1 MGIEESKKSL
11 ETIKKLLGWDHP
23 REKSR
28 TSQRNAEIALL
39 LKDPGL
45 MESNAFTDLK
55 SEYEKLADRAA
66 KLDSKAKDAKQQA
79 LDITAKLRL
88 LKKKVRLA
96 AAEKDPT
103 APADNKAAKKVQEE
117 LLRSL
122 EHEPFYRE
130 KRERAI
136 AAKKKIESMP
146 NTHKQVESIQG
157 MLDAAEDMEPDYEKA
172 LAELTLYIDLSIGEH
187 EGLRAQIEDAEQ
199 AAREFEANAGGKD
212 FQVVLKK
219 ARGIVAKYAELAH
232 ISDGRG
238 IALANQKI
246 AAAVKLLDQKTPDVP
261 KATADVQQVITD
273 LEGKTNE
280 LIALKKDLDA
290 MVGDVNGAV
299 GIAVD
304 YAPAKD
310 IEDLV
315 TGQRIARALF
325 ENQQYKPAKEAYDS
339 LKTDTDKAFKKYEP
353 AFKKWEGYNKDI
365 EAKKAVLLE
374 AVKVPALSGPANYL
388 QSLIERKIG
397 ADLIPL
403 HKFAEA
409 CKLAED
415 EKIIETLDEL
425 KALGKNPTDVKFK
438 NPGMDYRVKI
448 DKGRA
453 TLDKELEELAADIKK
468 LGDLGGDTSP
478 FDSAPAEFV
487 KGFVEG
493 TASRDKQPDL
503 DVDLFLKVMLR
514 DLQTLR
520 ANIAKAS
527 TTDLNSSKADK
538 KKLDDADALE
548 KLPQAAEAAL
558 KELAFFNLPDN
569 HRLMAAKPSI
579 VELRAA
585 IAKAKAD
592 ASNGLN
598 VVVRLE
604 KITSDCESKKLLIEA
619 DLKDLRQKA
628 SAKAKTLNGE
638 IDKAESSNKSYK
650 KFYAALRDDVDNALG
665 RTGSTVFALVEKGL
679 ADLQNMTLP
688 APADYEKVT
697 KALKDTETLLS
708 NADLEAYQPEAH
720 AILKKRVSK
729 ELKPRVVE
737 LSPQEAENEVKAF
750 QTQINEAIAR
760 AGAQK
765 NIREQIQEK
774 AKKLAE
780 DLKTLQADAPSLA
793 KSLIARLD
801 KIKDPDKA
809 AVDSANVELATIDIL
824 FKRAKSSKPAADKLE
839 KKTKSDEFEQKK
851 QKAAF
856 EGSMQLFTNGVRVD
870 AETLFQQTP
879 DKQRNNDSY
888 QQMVDV
894 AEKSQSFAN
903 KGNYTAAN
911 QELVKAVNLARYFI
925 ANPVDGK
932 TASRK
937 QLLRL
942 NNEYKAAVSAYLK
955 QLSDL
960 QAAIKDAEEPD
971 GPGKTKKIN
980 AAEAEKALKPL
991 FSLFGAGQFD
1001 EAVANLAKPAE
1012 TLAELKD
1019 HRTDKEVA
1027 LSELRLAQK
1036 FLESN
1041 KVLAH
1046 VVENT
1051 ISPVVLGPLR
1061 NSLRGLEGALKAS

>member
-1 MGIEESKKSL
+1 MPGIEESKKSI
-11 ETIKKLLGWDHP
+11 ETIKKLLGYDHP
-23 REKSR
+23 REKAR

-39 LKDPGL
+39 LNDPGI
-45 MESNAFTDLK
+45 MDSNAFTDLK
-55 SEYEKLADRAA
+55 SEYEKLADRA
-66 KLDSKAKDAKQQA
+66 KNLDSKAKDAKQQA

-103 APADNKAAKKVQEE
+103 APKNGAAKKVQEE

-136 AAKKKIESMP
+136 AARDKIKRMP
-146 NTHKQVESIQG
+146 NTRKQVESIQS
-157 MLDAAEDMEPDYEKA
+157 MLNAAEDMEPDYEKA
-172 LAELTLYIDLSIGEH
+172 LAELTLYVDLSIGEH
-187 EGLRAQIEDAEQ
+187 EGLRAQMEDAEK
-199 AAREFEANAGGKD
+199 AAKEFEANAGGKD

-219 ARGIVAKYAELAH
+219 ARGIVAKYNELAH

-238 IALANQKI
+238 IDLANQKI
-246 AAAVKLLDQKTPDVP
+246 AAAIKLLDQDIPDVTQ
-261 KATADVQQVITD
+261 ATKDVNQVISD
-273 LEGKTNE
+273 LESKTNE
-280 LIALKKDLDA
+280 LTQLKTDLDK
-290 MVGDVNGAV
+290 MVGDVNEAV
-299 GIAVD
+299 GKAVD
-304 YAPAKD
+304 YAPARD
-310 IEDLV
+310 VEDLV
-315 TGQRIARALF
+315 TGQRIARALY
-325 ENQQYKPAKEAYDS
+325 ENQQYKPAKEAYDR
-339 LKTDTDKAFKKYEP
+339 LKTDTEKAFKKYEP
-353 AFKKWEGYNKDI
+353 AYKKWEGYNQEI
-365 EAKKAVLLE
+365 ETRKAVLVE
-374 AVKVPALSGPANYL
+374 AAKVPALTTPANYL
-388 QSLIERKIG
+388 QSIIERKIG

-438 NPGMDYRVKI
+438 NPAMDYRVQVH
-448 DKGRA
+448 KGRA
-453 TLDKELEELAADIKK
+453 VLDKELEALAADIKK

-478 FDSAPAEFV
+478 FDSAPAEFD
-487 KGFVEG
+487 KGWVTG
-493 TASRDKQPDL
+493 TASRDKEPDL
-503 DVDLFLKVMLR
+503 DLEMYLQVMLR
-514 DLQTLR
+514 DLETVR
-520 ANIAKAS
+520 AKVKKAS
-527 TTDLNSSKADK
+527 TTDLDKSKADK
-538 KKLDDADALE
+538 KKLDDAAALE
-548 KLPQAAEAAL
+548 KLPQKAEAAL
-558 KELAFFNLPDN
+558 KELAFFNLPDK
-569 HRLMAAKPSI
+569 HRLMAAEPSI
-579 VELRAA
+579 VNLRASL
-585 IAKAKAD
+585 AKAKED
-592 ASNGLN
+592 AKNGVN

-628 SAKAKTLNGE
+628 SARAKTLNGE
-638 IDKAESSNKSYK
+638 IDKAEKTNKSYK
-650 KFYAALRDDVDNALG
+650 KFYAGLRDEVDEALG
-665 RTGSTVFALVEKGL
+665 RTNSTVFALVEKGL
-679 ADLQNMTLP
+679 ADLEKMTLP
-688 APADYEKVT
+688 PPADYEKVT
-697 KALKDTETLLS
+697 KALNETDTLLS
-708 NADLEAYQPEAH
+708 NADLQAYQPEAH
-720 AILKKRVSK
+720 AVLKKRVSK
-729 ELKPRVVE
+729 ELKPRVIE
-737 LSPQEAENEVKAF
+737 LSPQEAEKEVKEF
-750 QTQINEAIAR
+750 QTQINDAIAR
-760 AGAQK
+760 AGK
-765 NIREQIQEK
+765 LKDIRNDIVDK
-774 AKKLAE
+774 AKKLGE
-780 DLKTLQADAPSLA
+780 DLKTLETKAPTLM

-809 AVDSANVELATIDIL
+809 AIDSANVELSTIDIL
-824 FKRAKSSKPAADKLE
+824 YKRAKSSDTAAEKLE

-856 EGSMQLFTNGVRVD
+856 EGSLQLFTNGVRVD
-870 AETLFQQTP
+870 AETVFQQTP

-894 AEKSQSFAN
+894 ADKAQTFAN

-937 QLLRL
+937 QLVRL
-942 NNEYKAAVSAYLK
+942 NNEYKAAVSGYLK
-955 QLSDL
+955 QLADL

-971 GPGKTKKIN
+971 GPGKTKKVN
-980 AAEAEKALKPL
+980 ATEAEKALKPL

-1001 EAVANLAKPAE
+1001 EAVESLAKPAE

-1019 HRTDKEVA
+1019 HRTDKEAA

-1046 VVENT
+1046 VAENT

-1061 NSLRGLEGALKAS
+1061 NALRGLEGALKAS